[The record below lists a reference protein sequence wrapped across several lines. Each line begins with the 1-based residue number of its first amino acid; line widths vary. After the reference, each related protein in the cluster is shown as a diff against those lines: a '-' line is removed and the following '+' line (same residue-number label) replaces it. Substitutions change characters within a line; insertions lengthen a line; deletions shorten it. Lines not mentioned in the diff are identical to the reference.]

1 MVKRWGSRS
10 LLLSKSTSNTLEVK
24 EVHVSFFQQGR
35 RIFATIALILLLTVT
50 TACGGPATAREPISS
65 PQTSNYAQLE
75 RGNSAAGQD
84 FGNWVVSA
92 SKGLV
97 KDAYVRD
104 NNKLGVVISSQVRPT
119 EVRELARS
127 LAQGF
132 HKNFPNQDLTVLV
145 YAPDKQLILTAK
157 YDEQSKQIQYQAG

>member
-1 MVKRWGSRS
+1 M
-10 LLLSKSTSNTLEVK
+10 N
-24 EVHVSFFQQGR
+24 FFQQSR
-35 RIFATIALILLLTVT
+35 KWLAASTRACAISIALVLLLTLT
-50 TACGGPATAREPISS
+50 TACSTATAKEPQAAR
-65 PQTSNYAQLE
+65 PTQTLPGSYGQLA

-84 FGNWVVSA
+84 FGNWVVTTSQ
-92 SKGLV
+92 GLI

-119 EVRELARS
+119 DVKDLAKS

-145 YAPDKQLILTAK
+145 YAPDKKLILTAQ
-157 YDEQSKQIQYQAG
+157 YDEQSKQLQYQQAS

>member
-1 MVKRWGSRS
+1 MG
-10 LLLSKSTSNTLEVK
+10 
-24 EVHVSFFQQGR
+24 FFQQGR
-35 RIFATIALILLLTVT
+35 KIFATIALILLLMVT
-50 TACGGPATAREPISS
+50 TACSGAATAKEPIAPTQIDRALS
-65 PQTSNYAQLE
+65 YGQLE
-75 RGNSAAGQD
+75 RGNSPAGQD
-84 FGNWVVSA
+84 FGNWVVGA

-104 NNKLGVVISSQVRPT
+104 NNKLGVVISSQVQPN

-132 HKNFPNQDLTVLV
+132 HKNFPKQDLKVLV
-145 YAPDKQLILTAK
+145 YAPDKQLILTAQ